1 MKSRRHN
8 QLIMW
13 SAIASLLGGASSI
26 ALAAEDKAIRPA
38 RERIIEG
45 WLIAGSSE
53 DEGRRKVS
61 MNKVDSGG
69 WPSFVDNRAKDV
81 YDWGIRRF
89 WLHNPF
95 GTLSDEVMQFDQ
107 YLDAREANLDVLTEN
122 FAEAWKPVV
131 DGSFGEPVEL
141 VAYIGTADSED
152 DRLKAAFESGDSAQ
166 ILGTM
171 LACVKPI
178 LMAGASI
185 GADAA
190 VKLSDDGPAFHFYKY
205 LESIGVPI
213 YVESRPKL
221 NNPKWSDFPV
231 FAVDDWWHRSNP
243 ALHQDALPW
252 AMPNSDIRR
261 EVIRWI
267 RDYAGSSTDPAV
279 LEGLIQKTRAAL
291 LQGDTVIIRTDGL
304 RAAGVPFERLVAGID
319 EQMGISSNSS
329 GGSSVADTSAG
340 GFNGPT
346 LARPAPNFDAE
357 NPPKSTTTSS
367 DKKGSVGGL
376 KIKRTSTKGVQ
387 KTKAPAKSK
396 SASPRNSVLKSAAKS
411 KSASRTKAASKS
423 VAKSK
428 SASRTKAA
436 SKSAAKSK
444 SASRTKAASKAA
456 AKSKS
461 VSRTKA
467 ASKSAAKPKS
477 ASRTKSAFKSAKK

>member
-1 MKSRRHN
+1 MKPRR
-8 QLIMW
+8 QTQFIMW
-13 SAIASLLGGASSI
+13 SAMVSLLGGTSSI
-26 ALAAEDKAIRPA
+26 TQAAEEKAIRPA

-53 DEGRRKVS
+53 DESRRKVS
-61 MNKVDSGG
+61 TNQIDSGG

-107 YLDAREANLDVLTEN
+107 YLDAREAKLDILTKN
-122 FAEAWKPVV
+122 FAESWGPVV
-131 DGSFGEPVEL
+131 RGSFGEPVEL
-141 VAYIGTADSED
+141 VAYIGTADPED
-152 DRLKAAFESGDSAQ
+152 DRLKAVFDAGNSAR

-178 LMAGASI
+178 LLAGGSI

-190 VKLSDDGPAFHFYKY
+190 VKLPDDGPAFQFYKY

-221 NNPKWSDFPV
+221 NNPKWSEFPV
-231 FAVDDWWHRSNP
+231 FAVDTWWKRSDP

-252 AMPNSDIRR
+252 AMPNGDMQR

-267 RDYAGSSTDPAV
+267 RDYSGKSTDPEV

-329 GGSSVADTSAG
+329 GGSSVADTSVG

-346 LARPAPNFDAE
+346 LARPAPSFDAE
-357 NPPKSTTTSS
+357 NLPKSTTTSS

-387 KTKAPAKSK
+387 KTKTPAKSK

-411 KSASRTKAASKS
+411 KSASRA
-423 VAKSK
+423 
-428 SASRTKAA
+428 
-436 SKSAAKSK
+436 
-444 SASRTKAASKAA
+444 KAASKAA

-477 ASRTKSAFKSAKK
+477 ASRTKSASKSAKK

>member
-1 MKSRRHN
+1 MKSRRQN
-8 QLIMW
+8 RFIMW
-13 SAIASLLGGASSI
+13 SAMASLLGGASSI
-26 ALAAEDKAIRPA
+26 AQAAEEKVIRPA

-61 MNKVDSGG
+61 MNQVDSGG

-81 YDWGIRRF
+81 FDWGIRRF

-141 VAYIGTADSED
+141 VGYIGTADPED
-152 DRLKAAFESGDSAQ
+152 DRLKAVFESGDSAR

-178 LMAGASI
+178 LLAGGSI

-190 VKLSDDGPAFHFYKY
+190 VKLPDDGPAFHFYKY

-221 NNPKWSDFPV
+221 ANPKWAEFPV
-231 FAVDDWWHRSNP
+231 FAVDAWWNRSNP

-252 AMPNSDIRR
+252 AMPNGDIQR

-267 RDYAGSSTDPAV
+267 RDYSGKSTDPAV
-279 LEGLIQKTRAAL
+279 LEGVIQRTRAAL

-304 RAAGVPFERLVAGID
+304 RAAGIPFERLVEGID
-319 EQMGISSNSS
+319 EQMGIQSGSS
-329 GGSSVADTSAG
+329 GGSSAADSAAAG
-340 GFNGPT
+340 SNGPT
-346 LARPAPNFDAE
+346 LARPAPIFDAKSS
-357 NPPKSTTTSS
+357 NTSKSTSTNSERN
-367 DKKGSVGGL
+367 GSAGSL
-376 KIKRTSTKGVQ
+376 KIKRTSTKGVR
-387 KTKAPAKSK
+387 KTK
-396 SASPRNSVLKSAAKS
+396 
-411 KSASRTKAASKS
+411 
-423 VAKSK
+423 
-428 SASRTKAA
+428 

-444 SASRTKAASKAA
+444 SPSRTKS
-456 AKSKS
+456 
-461 VSRTKA
+461 
-467 ASKSAAKPKS
+467 ASKSAAK
-477 ASRTKSAFKSAKK
+477 

>member
-1 MKSRRHN
+1 MKARRKTRF
-8 QLIMW
+8 IMW
-13 SAIASLLGGASSI
+13 SAMASLLGGASSI
-26 ALAAEDKAIRPA
+26 AQAAEEKVIRPA

-61 MNKVDSGG
+61 MNQVDSGG

-81 YDWGIRRF
+81 FDWGIRRF

-131 DGSFGEPVEL
+131 DGSFGQPVEL
-141 VAYIGTADSED
+141 VAYIGTADPED
-152 DRLKAAFESGDSAQ
+152 DRLKAVFESGDSAR

-178 LMAGASI
+178 LLAGGSI

-190 VKLSDDGPAFHFYKY
+190 VKLPDDGPAFHFYKY

-221 NNPKWSDFPV
+221 ANPKWAEFPV
-231 FAVDDWWHRSNP
+231 FAVDAWWNRSNP

-252 AMPNSDIRR
+252 AMPNGDIQR

-267 RDYAGSSTDPAV
+267 RDYSGKSTDPAV
-279 LEGLIQKTRAAL
+279 LEGVIQRTRAAL

-304 RAAGVPFERLVAGID
+304 RAAGIPFERLVEGID
-319 EQMGISSNSS
+319 EQMGIQSGSS
-329 GGSSVADTSAG
+329 GGSSAADSSAAG
-340 GFNGPT
+340 SNGPT
-346 LARPAPNFDAE
+346 LARPAPIFDAK
-357 NPPKSTTTSS
+357 NSNTSKSTTTSS
-367 DKKGSVGGL
+367 EKNGSAGSL
-376 KIKRTSTKGVQ
+376 KIKRTSTEGVR
-387 KTKAPAKSK
+387 KTRA
-396 SASPRNSVLKSAAKS
+396 KSAAKS
-411 KSASRTKAASKS
+411 KSPSRTKS
-423 VAKSK
+423 
-428 SASRTKAA
+428 A
-436 SKSAAKSK
+436 SKSAAK
-444 SASRTKAASKAA
+444 
-456 AKSKS
+456 
-461 VSRTKA
+461 
-467 ASKSAAKPKS
+467 
-477 ASRTKSAFKSAKK
+477 

>member
-1 MKSRRHN
+1 MRGSVGVTRTEIRNYRVVSLASEYENRTTWDIQADHCPIPRNFLVKFRR
-8 QLIMW
+8 QYQFVIW
-13 SAIASLLGGASSI
+13 GSIASLLGGASSFAI
-26 ALAAEDKAIRPA
+26 AAGEKVIRPA

-61 MNKVDSGG
+61 MNQVDSGG
-69 WPSFVDNRAKDV
+69 WPAFVDNRAKDV

-107 YLDAREANLDVLTEN
+107 FLDAREANIDVLTEN

-131 DGSFGEPVEL
+131 AGSFGEPVEL
-141 VAYIGTADSED
+141 VAYIGTADPED
-152 DRLKAAFESGDSAQ
+152 DRLKAVFETGDSAR

-178 LMAGASI
+178 LMAGGSI

-190 VKLSDDGPAFHFYKY
+190 VKLPDDGPAFHFYKY

-221 NNPKWSDFPV
+221 ANPKWAEFPV
-231 FAVDDWWHRSNP
+231 FAVDAWWNRSNP
-243 ALHQDALPW
+243 ALHQDALTW
-252 AMPNSDIRR
+252 AMPNGDIQR
-261 EVIRWI
+261 EVVRWI
-267 RDYAGSSTDPAV
+267 RDYSGNSTDPAV
-279 LEGLIQKTRAAL
+279 LEGVIQRTRAAL

-304 RAAGVPFERLVAGID
+304 RAAGIPFERLVEGID
-319 EQMGISSNSS
+319 EQMEIQSRSS
-329 GGSSVADTSAG
+329 GSSMAADSAAE

-346 LARPAPNFDAE
+346 LARPAPIFDAE
-357 NPPKSTTTSS
+357 NSNAPKSTTTISE
-367 DKKGSVGGL
+367 KNGSAGSL

-387 KTKAPAKSK
+387 KRKTPAKSK
-396 SASPRNSVLKSAAKS
+396 SPSRRNSI
-411 KSASRTKAASKS
+411 
-423 VAKSK
+423 
-428 SASRTKAA
+428 

-444 SASRTKAASKAA
+444 SASRTTS
-456 AKSKS
+456 
-461 VSRTKA
+461 
-467 ASKSAAKPKS
+467 ASKSA
-477 ASRTKSAFKSAKK
+477 TK

>member
-1 MKSRRHN
+1 MKARR
-8 QLIMW
+8 QIRFIMW
-13 SAIASLLGGASSI
+13 SAMAILLGGPSSI
-26 ALAAEDKAIRPA
+26 AQASEEKVIRPA

-61 MNKVDSGG
+61 MNQVDSGG

-81 YDWGIRRF
+81 FDWGIRRF

-107 YLDAREANLDVLTEN
+107 YLDAREAKLDVLTEN

-131 DGSFGEPVEL
+131 DGSFGQPVEL
-141 VAYIGTADSED
+141 VAYIGTADPED
-152 DRLKAAFESGDSAQ
+152 DRLKAVFESGNSAR

-178 LMAGASI
+178 LMAGGSI

-190 VKLSDDGPAFHFYKY
+190 VKLPDDGPAFHFYKY

-221 NNPKWSDFPV
+221 ANPKWSDFPV
-231 FAVDDWWHRSNP
+231 FAVDAWWKRSNP
-243 ALHQDALPW
+243 ELHQDALPW
-252 AMPNSDIRR
+252 AMPNGDIQR

-267 RDYAGSSTDPAV
+267 RDYSGKSTDPAV
-279 LEGLIQKTRAAL
+279 LEGVIQSTRAAL

-304 RAAGVPFERLVAGID
+304 RAAGIPFERLVEGID
-319 EQMGISSNSS
+319 EQMGIQSGSS
-329 GGSSVADTSAG
+329 GGSNAPDSAAAG
-340 GFNGPT
+340 SNGPT
-346 LARPAPNFDAE
+346 LARPAPNIDATIL
-357 NPPKSTTTSS
+357 NTSKSTSTNSERN
-367 DKKGSVGGL
+367 GSAGSL
-376 KIKRTSTKGVQ
+376 KIKRTSTKGVR
-387 KTKAPAKSK
+387 KTKSK
-396 SASPRNSVLKSAAKS
+396 SAAKTKSPSRRNS
-411 KSASRTKAASKS
+411 
-423 VAKSK
+423 
-428 SASRTKAA
+428 A

-444 SASRTKAASKAA
+444 SPSRRNSASKTA

-461 VSRTKA
+461 
-467 ASKSAAKPKS
+467 KSAAK
-477 ASRTKSAFKSAKK
+477 

>member
-1 MKSRRHN
+1 MKARR
-8 QLIMW
+8 QIRFIMW
-13 SAIASLLGGASSI
+13 SAMAILLGGPSSI
-26 ALAAEDKAIRPA
+26 AQASEEKVIRPA

-61 MNKVDSGG
+61 MNQVDSGG

-107 YLDAREANLDVLTEN
+107 YLDAREAKLDVLTEN

-131 DGSFGEPVEL
+131 DGSFGQPVEL
-141 VAYIGTADSED
+141 VAYIGTADPED
-152 DRLKAAFESGDSAQ
+152 DRLKAVFESGNSAR

-178 LMAGASI
+178 LMAGGSI

-190 VKLSDDGPAFHFYKY
+190 VKLPDDGPAFHFYKY

-221 NNPKWSDFPV
+221 ANPKWSDFPV
-231 FAVDDWWHRSNP
+231 FAVDAWWKRSNP
-243 ALHQDALPW
+243 ELHQDALPW
-252 AMPNSDIRR
+252 AMPNGDIQR

-267 RDYAGSSTDPAV
+267 RDYSGKSTDPAV
-279 LEGLIQKTRAAL
+279 LEGVIQSTRAAL

-304 RAAGVPFERLVAGID
+304 RAAGIPFERLVEGID
-319 EQMGISSNSS
+319 EQMGIQSGSS
-329 GGSSVADTSAG
+329 GGSSGGSSAADSAAAG
-340 GFNGPT
+340 SNGPT
-346 LARPAPNFDAE
+346 LARPAPIFDAE
-357 NPPKSTTTSS
+357 NSNASKSTTTSS
-367 DKKGSVGGL
+367 EKNGSAGSL
-376 KIKRTSTKGVQ
+376 KIKRTSTKGVR
-387 KTKAPAKSK
+387 KTKSK
-396 SASPRNSVLKSAAKS
+396 SAAKTKSPSRRNS
-411 KSASRTKAASKS
+411 
-423 VAKSK
+423 
-428 SASRTKAA
+428 A

-444 SASRTKAASKAA
+444 SPSRRNSASKTA

-461 VSRTKA
+461 
-467 ASKSAAKPKS
+467 KSAAK
-477 ASRTKSAFKSAKK
+477 